1 METTSPKSSLV
12 WALNISVVALVLL
25 WLFPTLGLLV
35 SSFRTGD
42 QISATG
48 WWKAMFSTEQVDQYR
63 VGSAETQVLADGV
76 YVIDGNFYAEN
87 GVTPDELAQINVSRF
102 ATSSRDLGAYG
113 VGTDD
118 VGFDDG
124 ETLRV
129 DANGNYRYTSS
140 TEISGRGQ
148 RVFLTAVRPPSL
160 TLNNYDTVLG
170 RGVLTDL
177 IVYLALAAVAGGVVM
192 AALRAYLPTRSREIG
207 VLFGG
212 VFAYVA
218 LTYMTTGAAA
228 SAISGGVGDGPA
240 LLARVAILLVAF
252 GIYLFVSRGNP
263 QSAKPLGI
271 AAAIAV
277 IAMVVIDF
285 GLGANDGLSNSGDSM
300 GKAFLNTLT
309 VVIPATIIPIL
320 IAAFAA
326 YALAWMD
333 FPGRALLIAA
343 VVGLLVVPLQ
353 LALIPLLSLHNDI
366 GIGKGYLGVWLAHT
380 GFGLP
385 LAIYLLRNYMV
396 GLPKDIIENAK
407 VDGATD
413 FQIFTK
419 IILPLSFPALASFA
433 IFQFLWTWNDLLVS
447 LVFLIDSSGQTTVM
461 TKQIVELL
469 GTRGGDWEI
478 LATAA
483 FVSIAVPLAV
493 FFAMQKYL
501 VRGLLAGSVK

>member
-1 METTSPKSSLV
+1 MDAMAGKKPVVV

-25 WLFPTLGLLV
+25 WLFPTLGLFV

-42 QISATG
+42 QITASG
-48 WWKAMFSTEQVDQYR
+48 WWSAMFPAEQTIQIRAADPDDNRVDLGNGR
-63 VGSAETQVLADGV
+63 FMVEGNIFRDEVFEGEMSAW
-76 YVIDGNFYAEN
+76 
-87 GVTPDELAQINVSRF
+87 
-102 ATSSRDLGAYG
+102 ATSSRRLGENEPGATADLG
-113 VGTDD
+113 
-118 VGFDDG
+118 DG
-124 ETLRV
+124 ETFTLNADGTYV
-129 DANGNYRYTSS
+129 WEGDDDQ
-140 TEISGRGQ
+140 ISGRAQ
-148 RVFLTAVRPPSL
+148 RVFIDATTPPDF
-160 TLNNYDTVLG
+160 TLQNYNF
-170 RGVLTDL
+170 
-177 IVYLALAAVAGGVVM
+177 
-192 AALRAYLPTRSREIG
+192 
-207 VLFGG
+207 VLF
-212 VFAYVA
+212 
-218 LTYMTTGAAA
+218 
-228 SAISGGVGDGPA
+228 DE
-240 LLARVAILLVAF
+240 
-252 GIYLFVSRGNP
+252 N
-263 QSAKPLGI
+263 
-271 AAAIAV
+271 
-277 IAMVVIDF
+277 
-285 GLGANDGLSNSGDSM
+285 NSEGM
-300 GKAFLNTLT
+300 AKAFFNTLT

-320 IAAFAA
+320 VAAFAA

-353 LALIPLLSLHNDI
+353 LALIPLLSFHNAI

-396 GLPKDIIENAK
+396 GLPRDIIENAK

-433 IFQFLWTWNDLLVS
+433 IFQFLWTWNDLLVA
-447 LVFLIDSSGQTTVM
+447 LVFLIDASGQTTVM

-478 LATAA
+478 LATSA